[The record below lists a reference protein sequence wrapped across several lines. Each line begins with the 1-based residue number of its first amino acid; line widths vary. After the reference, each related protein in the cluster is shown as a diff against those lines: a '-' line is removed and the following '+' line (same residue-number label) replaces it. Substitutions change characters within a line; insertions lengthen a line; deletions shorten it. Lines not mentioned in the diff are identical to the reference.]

1 MSPTDAMPTHS
12 TVDVGD
18 VLPARSFPVSR
29 ESLVRYAG
37 ASGDFN
43 IIHWNERAARDVG
56 LPDVIAHGN
65 YTAALGIRFVV
76 EWCGDPTAVREY
88 GVRFARPVV
97 VPDDAEGATVDIS
110 GVVAVK
116 NEDGTVR
123 VDLTVTSNG
132 QKVLAQPRAT
142 LRLAP

>member
-1 MSPTDAMPTHS
+1 VTTTNPTFS
-12 TVDVGD
+12 SVEVGD
-18 VLPARSFPVSR
+18 ELLQRSFPVSR
-29 ESLVRYAG
+29 ETLIRYAG

-43 IIHWNERAARDVG
+43 IIHWNERAAREVG

-65 YTAALGIRFVV
+65 YTAALGIRFIVD
-76 EWCGDPTAVREY
+76 WCGDPTAVREY

-97 VPDDAEGATVDIS
+97 VPDDAAGASVEIS
-110 GVVAVK
+110 GVVAAK
-116 NEDGTVR
+116 NDDGTVR
-123 VDLTVTSNG
+123 IDLTVTSDG

>member
-1 MSPTDAMPTHS
+1 MTTPQMPTFAF
-12 TVDVGD
+12 VAVGD
-18 VLPARSFPVSR
+18 VLPQRSFPVTR
-29 ESLVRYAG
+29 ETLIRYAG

-65 YTAALGIRFVV
+65 FTAALGMRFIV
-76 EWCGDPTAVREY
+76 EWCGDPAAVREY

-97 VPDDAEGATVDIS
+97 VPDDQVGASVEIS
-110 GVVAVK
+110 GVIAKK
-116 NEDGTVR
+116 NDDGTVR
-123 VDLTVTSNG
+123 VDLTVLSDG

-142 LRLAP
+142 VSLAP

>member
-1 MSPTDAMPTHS
+1 MTTPNPTFS
-12 TVDVGD
+12 SVEVGHE
-18 VLPARSFPVSR
+18 LPQRSFPVTR
-29 ESLVRYAG
+29 ETLIRYAG

-43 IIHWNERAARDVG
+43 IIHWNERAAHEVG

-65 YTAALGIRFVV
+65 YTAALGIRFIVD
-76 EWCGDPTAVREY
+76 WCGDPTAVREY
-88 GVRFARPVV
+88 GVRFTRPVV
-97 VPDDAEGATVDIS
+97 VPDDATGASVEIS

-123 VDLTVTSNG
+123 VDLTVTSDG